1 MGKHA
6 SKAVQQPDRQ
16 PHMRTPVG
24 FMYNTYGIN
33 TCKYLTK
40 WEDLTKDNLSLR
52 WPKWGTSDLPKLV
65 YLYTQLEK
73 ASYRIKQPEWEAFLI
88 GTWKPQYEE
97 IINGLTE
104 WDKLKIISNG
114 GKIRKKP
121 HKPFL
126 LPLPRPSSVSSP
138 FPIPDLPALPPLT
151 PEEKS
156 LASKGENESSPR

>member
-1 MGKHA
+1 MLQRQYSNLTDSHIMG
-6 SKAVQQPDRQ
+6 
-16 PHMRTPVG
+16 TPVG

-88 GTWKPQYEE
+88 GTWKPQHEE

-121 HKPFL
+121 QKPFL
-126 LPLPRPSSVSSP
+126 LPLLILP
-138 FPIPDLPALPPLT
+138 FTPPPPPPPPPLY
-151 PEEKS
+151 PLLS
-156 LASKGENESSPR
+156 LSLTFPLSVL